1 MNSATNWKKIME
13 GTEDGTGALQASTT
27 AQQVDVNKALP
38 DPSGITQSYYKAPA
52 TSEDFN
58 AQTRPVY
65 EQSQAVKDAGN
76 MLSQAQANKP
86 GEYKSQYGDQIQ
98 GMIDNILNRE
108 KFSYD
113 YAADPM
119 YQQYAQQYQRGGQLA
134 MKNAMAES
142 AALTGGYGNT
152 YAQQVGQQ
160 TYQQY
165 MENLAGKIPE
175 LHAAAYNMYQ
185 DEGNAM
191 RDNLG
196 MLQGQDEL
204 DYGRYRDQVGDW
216 RNDIDMLYNMY
227 NLMSQEEY
235 NRYLNDAAAWEKD
248 RSYWYQK
255 AYDALQQANWEK
267 EFNIKY
273 ADELA
278 ALNGGGGRGGSG
290 NIPQWMIDMALA
302 EGASGVLA
310 GTELNLE
317 DLQNSNTASI
327 LQGSGVDRTDPSFLM
342 GLPTREEIEAANLRR
357 QLEMYRLE

>member
-52 TSEDFN
+52 TSEDFD

-76 MLSQAQANKP
+76 MLTQAQANKP

-119 YQQYAQQYQRGGQLA
+119 YQQYAQQYQRGGQMA

-142 AALTGGYGNT
+142 AALTGGYGNS

-175 LHAAAYNMYQ
+175 LRDAAYNMYQ
-185 DEGNAM
+185 AEGNAM

-204 DYGRYRDQVGDW
+204 DYGRYRDLVGDW

-235 NRYLNDAAAWEKD
+235 NRYLNDAAAWEQD
-248 RSYWYQK
+248 RAYWYQQ

-267 EFNIKY
+267 QFNAQY
-273 ADELA
+273 GDQTGGGGRRYSGDDENLLIEA
-278 ALNGGGGRGGSG
+278 VAGALNGGWGMDVQVGEEAPVTAYGLG
-290 NIPQWMIDMALA
+290 
-302 EGASGVLA
+302 GVL
-310 GTELNLE
+310 
-317 DLQNSNTASI
+317 QPS
-327 LQGSGVDRTDPSFLM
+327 QDPA
-342 GLPTREEIEAANLRR
+342 EIAESQR
-357 QLEMYRLE
+357 QLEEFLEYYNQQVEEYNRRTGGR

>member
-1 MNSATNWKKIME
+1 MSGNTTNWRKILE
-13 GTEDGTGALQASTT
+13 GTEDGAGALQASTT

-52 TSEDFN
+52 TSEEFD
-58 AQTRPVY
+58 AQTRPMY

-76 MLSQAQANKP
+76 MLAQQHANKP

-98 GMIDNILNRE
+98 GMIDNILNRG
-108 KFSYD
+108 KFGYD

-134 MKNAMAES
+134 MKDAMAES
-142 AALTGGYGNT
+142 AALTGGYGNS

-160 TYQQY
+160 AYQQY
-165 MENLAGKIPE
+165 MENLAAKIPE
-175 LHAAAYNMYQ
+175 LRDAAYNMYQ

-204 DYGRYRDQVGDW
+204 DYGRYRDLVGDW

-235 NRYLNDAAAWEKD
+235 NRYLNDAAAWEQD

-255 AYDALQQANWEK
+255 AYDALQQANWER
-267 EFNIKY
+267 EYNAKY
-273 ADELA
+273 GDQT
-278 ALNGGGGRGGSG
+278 GGGRGGSG
-290 NIPQWMIDMALA
+290 SDKDYLIEALA
-302 EGASGVLA
+302 GVYA
-310 GTELNLE
+310 GGWGQDVQVGDEAPVRTYGLGG
-317 DLQNSNTASI
+317 I
-327 LQGSGVDRTDPSFLM
+327 LTPSQDPVAIAESQ
-342 GLPTREEIEAANLRR
+342 R
-357 QLEMYRLE
+357 QLEEILEEYNRLTEGR